1 MLIYAL
7 LPFLNYNF
15 QEYKC
20 IYTCIYTHMYMA
32 SYYGN
37 FNCVIISIPNLILI
51 EFKYRCKYLP
61 SWRRESFGYSKPQ
74 FYNVHSYIWNR
85 TQAVAATRYPARPIT
100 EHRAWCYPNS
110 PQVNAALEH
119 SFTRTEDVDVDM
131 YSGCHGP
138 LASLGYN
145 VHIDIQMAMNVVSC
159 EGK

>member
-61 SWRRESFGYSKPQ
+61 S
-74 FYNVHSYIWNR
+74 
-85 TQAVAATRYPARPIT
+85 
-100 EHRAWCYPNS
+100 
-110 PQVNAALEH
+110 
-119 SFTRTEDVDVDM
+119 
-131 YSGCHGP
+131 
-138 LASLGYN
+138 
-145 VHIDIQMAMNVVSC
+145 
-159 EGK
+159 